1 MGFEQILFLF
11 AETEKCF
18 IVLTVVE
25 NDKMLREIILLVVTE
40 VNTF

>member
-11 AETEKCF
+11 AETEKWF